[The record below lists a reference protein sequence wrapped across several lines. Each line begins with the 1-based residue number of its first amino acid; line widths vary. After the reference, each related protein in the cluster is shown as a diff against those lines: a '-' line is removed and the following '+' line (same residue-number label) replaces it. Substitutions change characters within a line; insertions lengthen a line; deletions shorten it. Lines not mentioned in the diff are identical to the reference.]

1 MPAPAVPE
9 PGPVEGPGP
18 LARLARLVVPV
29 ACPGCGLD
37 DVPWCEACEA
47 PWWEPPLR
55 CETGAP
61 RLDGLTPPLPVWSVA
76 ELDGAAHGVVAAWKD
91 AGRRDL
97 GALLG
102 PALERAAAAVAP
114 ALGPAVASAPVAVV
128 PCPARAAHTRRRGV
142 DLPLLLAR
150 AAAAGLATGG
160 VAAEAVDALLPARG
174 ASRGAGDR
182 GRWRAGA
189 GRVRASVARRGGPRP
204 ALLVDDVVTTG
215 ATLARAAGALRG
227 SPLVPVGAL
236 VLASAPAPGEVLRV
250 RPASP
255 SGALG

>member
-1 MPAPAVPE
+1 ME
-9 PGPVEGPGP
+9 YPGPV
-18 LARLARLVVPV
+18 ARLARLVVPV
-29 ACPGCGLD
+29 ACPGCGLV
-37 DVPWCEACEA
+37 DVRWCEGCEA

-61 RLDGLTPPLPVWSVA
+61 RLDALDPPLPVWSVA
-76 ELDGAAHGVVAAWKD
+76 ELDGPVHGTIAAWKD

-97 GALLG
+97 GALVA
-102 PALERAAAAVAP
+102 PALRRAAAAVAP
-114 ALGPAVASAPVAVV
+114 ALAAARASSPVAVV

-142 DLPLLLAR
+142 DLPLTLAR
-150 AAAAGLATGG
+150 AAAAGLADAGTPARE
-160 VAAEAVDALLPARG
+160 VAALLPSRG

-182 GRWRAGA
+182 GRWRAGPA
-189 GRVRASVARRGGPRP
+189 RVRVAVGRLGGPVP

-215 ATLARAAGALRG
+215 ATLARAAGALAG

-250 RPASP
+250 RPAGAP
-255 SGALG
+255 SALG